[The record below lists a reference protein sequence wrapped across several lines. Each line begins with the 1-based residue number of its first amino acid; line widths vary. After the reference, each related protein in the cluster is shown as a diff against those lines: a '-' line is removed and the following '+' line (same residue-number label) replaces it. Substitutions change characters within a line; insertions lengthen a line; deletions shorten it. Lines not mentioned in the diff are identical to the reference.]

1 MDKSIQ
7 NQGSWQWEILLSNHR
22 PLGCSGFLSR
32 SAKYLHRQNYFIV
45 KEISKAAV
53 AHRNRKVGFS
63 RGASRRRMNSY
74 FCPVTSVL
82 APVSGHASSMVEHLM
97 RLTKTWHVALKHS
110 SWWLDKM
117 GHSENH
123 KKLPQHCCIKL
134 LYSAYY
140 FLINHTLWSPH
151 TGAYADA
158 ESNRR
163 ACYYWAN
170 WQQRSIFLGRI
181 AAGEPSFLPPAFR
194 SQAALATCLF
204 SSQSWTG

>member
-1 MDKSIQ
+1 MDKNIQ

-123 KKLPQHCCIKL
+123 KKLPPHCCIKL
-134 LYSAYY
+134 PYSAYY

-181 AAGEPSFLPPAFR
+181 AAGESSFLPPAFR
-194 SQAALATCLF
+194 SQAALATCPF